1 MGNQGSNQNKKPNV
15 STSDSRVVLKLRY
28 RDIILHYPFKFKVSI
43 GDIDI
48 FPGGF
53 DGLRLWD
60 TDVILSRFIILE
72 NERFEG
78 R

>member
-1 MGNQGSNQNKKPNV
+1 MGNQNQKNSQP
-15 STSDSRVVLKLRY
+15 RVVLKLRH
-28 RDIILHYPFKFKVSI
+28 RDIILHYSFKFKVSI

-60 TDVILSRFIILE
+60 ADVVLSRFTIL
-72 NERFEG
+72 
-78 R
+78 